1 MNYVDIAL
9 DLPYPA
15 GKQLYTYVLP
25 SVFDEL
31 DVTGC
36 RVKVPFGVRNRLK
49 VGLVVSSKMTSESDI
64 VLKYVHSLIDT
75 KPILSQELLIIGQWL
90 AKRTVSTIWAV
101 FDAMLPTYLKLN
113 TGYVVTKIDNFEED
127 AFKDLSDLSQQL
139 YMELPEE
146 CLLSEVI
153 AVNDKNFSAVKE
165 LEKARLVALEL
176 NAEHKGSEQNE
187 YLYTSVLKKIDDLEQ
202 KDIKKHFTRAYKQK
216 ELLVH
221 LIVDGAQTLD
231 ELKKYV
237 KNPRPLLNKLEEKG
251 LVKKEKIVV
260 LREPFLDKIFFDDRS
275 FRLTDEQERAFV
287 KITEK
292 IKHGLYHSF
301 LLYGVTGSGKTEVYM
316 RSAQQALEEGK
327 QVLLLVPEI
336 SLTSQLI
343 GRFES
348 KFQDQVAIIHSQLS
362 DGERYDQWREIKKG
376 NKNIVIGVRSA
387 VFAPLDKLG
396 LVIVDEAHEG
406 SYKQSEPEPRY
417 HARLVAEKRA
427 QINNAVFIAGSA
439 TPAIELYYR
448 ANNKSMTLIELQKRV
463 NNSKLPEVSIVDMR
477 EELRQG
483 NRQIFS
489 KKLIERLQQTI
500 DRGEQAILFL
510 NRRGYATFIMCRE
523 CGHVINCNQC
533 DIAMTYYHNKN
544 VLRCH
549 YCNKIERIPQHCP
562 NCGSE
567 SIRYFGSGTE
577 LVVQSFSELF
587 PGVSHIRLDSDVA
600 RKKYAHQE
608 ILSDFKSGKV
618 QVLIGTQMAGKGL
631 DFPNVTLVGVISAD
645 VTLHMPDYRASE
657 RTFQQLTQVA
667 GRAGRGEK
675 EGAVVIQTYM
685 PDHPAI
691 VAASQHDFEM
701 FYFHEIAVRRQLDYP
716 PYVHLLRVVVSAE
729 IEELAQTF
737 LEQLTVEIKQ
747 NKLENIDLLGPSTAP
762 IERIRNRYRFQLI
775 AKSVS
780 LKKLVYLGDWCR
792 SRASTSRNSKSL
804 RITVDIDPEN
814 IL

>member
-1 MNYVDIAL
+1 MKYVDVAL

-25 SVFDEL
+25 SAFDAM

-36 RVKVPFGVRNRLK
+36 RVKVPFGVRSRLK
-49 VGLVVSSKMTSESDI
+49 VGFVVSVKNTVETEFK
-64 VLKYVHSLIDT
+64 LKYVHSIIDT
-75 KPILSQELLIIGQWL
+75 EPIISQELLTLGQWL
-90 AKRTVSTIWAV
+90 AQRTISTLWTV
-101 FDAMLPTYLKLN
+101 FNAMLPSYIKLNMAYIVIKLN
-113 TGYVVTKIDNFEED
+113 TKNEE
-127 AFKDLSDLSQQL
+127 ALEHVSEFSQQL
-139 YMELPEE
+139 YMQLPEE
-146 CLLSEVI
+146 YLLSKLLES
-153 AVNDKNFSAVKE
+153 NDRNLSAIKE
-165 LEKARLVALEL
+165 LEKAALISFKL
-176 NAEHKGSEQNE
+176 KVQHKGREQKE
-187 YLYTSVLKKIDDLEQ
+187 TVYFSTLKEVDDLEEP
-202 KDIKKHFTRAYKQK
+202 DIKNLLARAYKQK
-216 ELLVH
+216 ELLLH
-221 LIVDGAQTLD
+221 LIVDGSQTVE
-231 ELKKYV
+231 ELKKYF
-237 KNPRPLLNKLEEKG
+237 KNPKPLLNKLEEKG
-251 LVKKEKIVV
+251 LIEKKDSVV
-260 LREPFLDKIFFDDRS
+260 LREPYLYNTFFDDRT
-275 FRLTDEQERAFV
+275 FFLTREQQKVF
-287 KITEK
+287 KNILEK
-292 IKHGLYHSF
+292 IQSGSYHSF
-301 LLYGVTGSGKTEVYM
+301 LLFGVTGSGKTEIYM
-316 RSAQQALEEGK
+316 RAAQQVIAEGK

-348 KFQDQVAIIHSQLS
+348 KFQGQVAIIHSQLS
-362 DGERYDQWREIKKG
+362 DGERYDQWCEIKKG

-387 VFAPLDKLG
+387 VFAPLNNIG
-396 LVIVDEAHEG
+396 LIIVDEAHEG

-427 QINNAVFIAGSA
+427 QANNAVFIAGSA

-448 ANNKSMTLIELQKRV
+448 ANNKSMTLLELQKRA
-463 NNSKLPEVSIVDMR
+463 NNSQLPKVNIIDMR

-489 KKLIERLQQTI
+489 NQLIESLQQTV

-523 CGHVINCNQC
+523 CGHVINCKQC
-533 DIAMTYYHNKN
+533 DIAMTYYRQKN

-549 YCNKIERIPQHCP
+549 YCNKIETIPQYCP

-577 LVVQSFSELF
+577 LVTQSFSELF
-587 PGVSHIRLDSDVA
+587 PQVSYIRLDSDAA
-600 RKKYAHQE
+600 RKKHAHQK
-608 ILSDFKSGKV
+608 ILSDFKSGNA

-675 EGAVVIQTYM
+675 EGIVIIQTYM

-701 FYFHEIAVRRQLDYP
+701 FYFHEIAVRRQLNYP
-716 PYVHLLRVVVSAE
+716 PYVHLLRIVVSSE
-729 IEELAQTF
+729 IENIPRIF
-737 LEQLTVEIKQ
+737 LEQLTIKIKQ
-747 NKLENIDLLGPSTAP
+747 SKPENIDLLGPSPTP
-762 IERIRNRYRFQLI
+762 IERIRKRYRYQLI
-775 AKSVS
+775 AKSIS
-780 LKKLVYLGDWCR
+780 LKQLLYLGDWCR
-792 SRASTSRNSKSL
+792 TQASTSRNSKSL
-804 RITVDIDPEN
+804 RLTVDIDPEN